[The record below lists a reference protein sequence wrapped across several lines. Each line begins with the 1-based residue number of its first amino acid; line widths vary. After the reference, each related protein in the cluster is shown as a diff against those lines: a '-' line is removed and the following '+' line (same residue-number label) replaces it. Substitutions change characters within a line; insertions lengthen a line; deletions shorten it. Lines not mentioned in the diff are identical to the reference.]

1 MRPHYFKVA
10 PPRADQGEFM
20 NKALVLTFAAAA
32 SVVGFAINSVNSGLQ
47 PGERVTPFHPS
58 HIVGPLAGTSNCFPC
73 TFQNRPQVQVWVN
86 GDDKANVVAFA
97 KTLSK
102 AMETHKDKEFKALVV
117 FVAPKSKHAELSKTI
132 KDGAKMMGATNVGM
146 ALIDPSNEAVE
157 NYKINLDKSVKN
169 TVLVYK
175 DWKVQKSFVNLK
187 GDKAGIDEL
196 NAAITSITN

>member
-1 MRPHYFKVA
+1 
-10 PPRADQGEFM
+10 M
-20 NKALVLTFAAAA
+20 NKVLSLTAVAAV
-32 SVVGFAINSVNSGLQ
+32 SVVAFAVSSVTSGLQ

-58 HIVGPLAGTSNCFPC
+58 HVVGPLAGTSNCFPC

-97 KTLSK
+97 KTLAK
-102 AMETHKDKEFKALVV
+102 AMESHKDKEFKALVV
-117 FVAPKSKHAELSKTI
+117 FVAPESKHAELSKTI

-146 ALIDPSNEAVE
+146 ALIDPSNEAVS

-187 GDKAGIDEL
+187 ADKAGLGEL
-196 NAAITSITN
+196 SAAINSITN